1 MSAAAGPA
9 GRSVV
14 LARSNAFE
22 PWREAARALLADAVP
37 PERVTWSSED
47 GTMPTGDL
55 FGEADAAAGEVPAG
69 SGSGPGGGVD
79 RPPVRVPKA
88 FPALAERVLCHRDPG
103 RHAMLYRV
111 LWRIARGER
120 GLLDRASDPDVHR
133 LHLLERAVSREVH
146 KLHAFVRF
154 RRLPGVE
161 PESHVAWI
169 EPEHDT
175 LELAGGFFA
184 RRFATMRWS
193 ILTPARSLHW
203 DTRTLVVGP
212 GGGRAVVPDDAAI
225 EALWRTY
232 YANVFNPARL
242 ATRAMRAEMPVKYWK
257 NLPEASLIGELVR
270 GARSR
275 TDGMLEAAPANV
287 PAFASKALH
296 RRS

>member
-1 MSAAAGPA
+1 M
-9 GRSVV
+9 
-14 LARSNAFE
+14 
-22 PWREAARALLADAVP
+22 
-37 PERVTWSSED
+37 
-47 GTMPTGDL
+47 
-55 FGEADAAAGEVPAG
+55 
-69 SGSGPGGGVD
+69 
-79 RPPVRVPKA
+79 PKA

-103 RHAMLYRV
+103 RHALLYRV

-120 GLLDRASDPDVHR
+120 ELLGRASDADVHR
-133 LHLLERAVSREVH
+133 LHRLERAVSREVH

-154 RRLPGVE
+154 RRLPGVA

-175 LELAGGFFA
+175 LELAGGFFV

-193 ILTPARSLHW
+193 ILTPTLSLHW
-203 DTRTLVVGP
+203 DTRSLVVGA
-212 GGGRAVVPDDAAI
+212 GGGRASVPDDAAI
-225 EALWRTY
+225 ETLWRTY

-275 TDGMLEAAPANV
+275 TDAMLDAAPADA
-287 PAFASKALH
+287 PAFARKALH
-296 RRS
+296 RRT